1 MWYAFS
7 IGSDKVAKP
16 LCISIWRNVCVSA
29 PLSPAV
35 VAREHHLSALICEEL
50 RRARIMHL
58 GVLLPQDKR
67 LKNLCEAVLQDPTR
81 HERLEDWVLD
91 TGASLRTVA
100 RLFRSELGCT
110 FTQWRQQVVLAHA
123 VSLAARNWPIQRI
136 AAELDYS
143 PSAFSAMVRRTVGMP
158 PAQFFGL
165 HTQNL

>member
-1 MWYAFS
+1 MQPN
-7 IGSDKVAKP
+7 IGVIGAQVRDRARQKP
-16 LCISIWRNVCVSA
+16 SHWLWRVQDLPPSRVSRTQALA

-110 FTQWRQQVVLAHA
+110 FTQWRQQVVLAQA
-123 VSLAARNWPIQRI
+123 VALAARQPEAVQPRYD
-136 AAELDYS
+136 ATT
-143 PSAFSAMVRRTVGMP
+143 SAHSASAPGPTSSS
-158 PAQFFGL
+158 
-165 HTQNL
+165 